1 VQEGEGMRHSQ
12 SAAKPNGHQATLL
25 VDKKSKEE
33 LQHLGDDLAIV
44 SPLVDGRL
52 RDVAAK
58 SG

>member
-1 VQEGEGMRHSQ
+1 MRHSQ